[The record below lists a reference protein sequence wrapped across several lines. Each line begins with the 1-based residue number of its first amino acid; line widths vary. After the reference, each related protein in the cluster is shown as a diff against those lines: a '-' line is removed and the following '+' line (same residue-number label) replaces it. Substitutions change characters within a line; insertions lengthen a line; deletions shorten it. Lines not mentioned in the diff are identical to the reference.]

1 MKKLKTVIIGM
12 GKMGK
17 IRYNTMRS
25 HGGFEIVGLCDT
37 NADNLAGYKEPAYM
51 DWELCIKRC
60 RPEAVVVCTFN
71 NVIPDVVCYALKKGI
86 HVFSEK
92 PPGRCLEDVQ
102 RMQHALQQTQGLKLK
117 FGFNHRYHNSVI
129 EAKALID
136 SGLIGEAICARGVYG
151 KAGSTTFAREWRNDI
166 SLSGGGIL
174 IDQGIHMIDLLCYLI
189 GDFTKIQSAS
199 NQLAWKGL
207 ETEDSVFAIL
217 ENERGQ
223 MASLHS
229 SAIQWKHKFDLDI
242 ICTNGYI
249 ALNGIRTATRSYGE
263 ESITYY
269 RKDLQARN
277 GNLGEPIEHTFCFDS
292 DESWDYEM
300 KEFYDSVINDTPVLN
315 GTIED
320 SYRVMDIITKIY
332 AVSGSH

>member
-1 MKKLKTVIIGM
+1 
-12 GKMGK
+12 
-17 IRYNTMRS
+17 MRS
-25 HGGFEIVGLCDT
+25 RRLQIGRHASDIVCD
-37 NADNLAGYKEPAYM
+37 
-51 DWELCIKRC
+51 
-60 RPEAVVVCTFN
+60 
-71 NVIPDVVCYALKKGI
+71 ALNEQI

-92 PPGRCLEDVQ
+92 PPGRCLADVH
-102 RMQHALQQTQGLKLK
+102 RMKDASLRNPRMKLK
-117 FGFNHRYHNSVI
+117 FGFNHRYHNSVM

-136 SGLIGEAICARGVYG
+136 SEMLGEVVCARGVYG
-151 KAGSTTFAREWRNDI
+151 KAGSAGFAREWRNDVG
-166 SLSGGGIL
+166 LSGGGIL

-189 GDFTKIQSAS
+189 GDFTKIQSSAD
-199 NQLAWKGL
+199 QLVWKEL
-207 ETEDSVFAIL
+207 HTEDSVFAIM
-217 ENERGQ
+217 ETEKGQ

-263 ESITYY
+263 ECISYY
-269 RKDLQARN
+269 RKDLQAKS

-300 KEFYDSVINDTPVLN
+300 QEFYECVAKGMEVRN

-320 SYRVMDIITKIY
+320 ACRVMKIIAEIY
-332 AVSGSH
+332 KK

>member
-1 MKKLKTVIIGM
+1 MKKLRTVIIGL

-17 IRYNTMRS
+17 IRYNAMQR
-25 HGGFEIVGLCDT
+25 HGGYQIVGLCDT
-37 NADNLAGYKEPAYM
+37 DPGSLTGYAEPAFT
-51 DWELCIKRC
+51 DWKTCIRRC
-60 RPEAVVVCTFN
+60 RPQAVVVCTFN
-71 NVIPDVVCYALKKGI
+71 RIIPEIVCYALQEQI

-92 PPGRCLEDVQ
+92 PPGRCLEDVI
-102 RMQHALQQTQGLKLK
+102 RMRDASLRQPQVRLK

-136 SGLIGEAICARGVYG
+136 SEMLGEVVCARGVYG
-151 KAGSTTFAREWRNDI
+151 KAGSAGFAREWRNDVG
-166 SLSGGGIL
+166 LSGGGIL

-189 GDFTKIQSAS
+189 GDFTKIQSSAD
-199 NQLAWKGL
+199 QLVWKEL
-207 ETEDSVFAIL
+207 HTEDSVFAIM
-217 ENERGQ
+217 ETEKGQ

-263 ESITYY
+263 ECISYY
-269 RKDLQARN
+269 RKDLQAKS

-300 KEFYDSVINDTPVLN
+300 QEFYDCAAGGLAVKN
-315 GTIED
+315 GTVD
-320 SYRVMDIITKIY
+320 DACRVMKIIAEIY
-332 AVSGSH
+332 KK

>member
-1 MKKLKTVIIGM
+1 MKKIRTVIIGM

-17 IRYNTMRS
+17 IRYNAMIR
-25 HGGFEIVGLCDT
+25 HGGYDIVGLCDT
-37 NADNLAGYKEPAYM
+37 NADNLAGYNEPAYM
-51 DWELCIKRC
+51 DWETCMNRC

-71 NVIPDVVCYALKKGI
+71 NVIPDVVCCSLEKGL

-102 RMQHALQQTQGLKLK
+102 RMKEALQKASGMKLK

-136 SGLIGEAICARGVYG
+136 SGLIGEVVCARGVYG
-151 KAGSTTFAREWRNDI
+151 KAGSATFVNEWRNNVK
-166 SLSGGGIL
+166 LSGGGIL

-189 GDFTKIQSAS
+189 GDFTKVQSAS
-199 NQLAWKGL
+199 NQLVWKGIDA
-207 ETEDSVFAIL
+207 EDSVFAIL
-217 ENERGQ
+217 ENEKGQ

-277 GNLGEPIEHTFCFDS
+277 GKLGEPIEHTFCFDV
-292 DESWDYEM
+292 DESWDFEM
-300 KEFYDSVINDTPVLN
+300 KEFYDAVIKNAPVIN
-315 GTIED
+315 GTIDD
-320 SYRVMDIITKIY
+320 SYRVMKIITQIY
-332 AVSGSH
+332 KMNEG